1 MMFREK
7 ERKIKEEKR
16 IDEKENNIKQLL
28 LIL

>member
-7 ERKIKEEKR
+7 ERKIKAEKR